1 MQNSKLST
9 RVLSTRVPYDYYI
22 KIVGLA
28 KDNKM
33 TVSDYVAL
41 IIHSPEE
48 KKSFK
53 DVPVIGGSP
62 MTVARIR
69 ELMSENQ
76 KLQLENDQLVLRVEG
91 LEKMLAME
99 IEDGNALR
107 RQKLNEAF
115 ELLWNG
121 KFIRLNNGVLIDIT
135 DILSREVLDSQTK
148 EKSEKEIHEFLSLNY
163 GC

>member
-76 KLQLENDQLVLRVEG
+76 KLQLENDELVLRVEA

-99 IEDGNALR
+99 IEDAVNALR

-121 KFIRLNNGVLIDIT
+121 KFIRLNNGALIDIT

-148 EKSEKEIHEFLSLNY
+148 EKSERHK
-163 GC
+163 